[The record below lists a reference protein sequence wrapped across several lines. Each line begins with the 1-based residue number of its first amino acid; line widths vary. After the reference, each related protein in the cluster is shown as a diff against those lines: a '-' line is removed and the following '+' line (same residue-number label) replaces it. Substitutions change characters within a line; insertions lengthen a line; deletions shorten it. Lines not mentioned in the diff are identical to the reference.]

1 MDADRPVDDVPDA
14 RTPDTAP
21 APEASETPAP
31 FDLAAFRARQKAR
44 NRALGLLLGA
54 LVVLFFAIT
63 IAKLGVQVSHRP

>member
-1 MDADRPVDDVPDA
+1 MDADRPVDKVLGA
-14 RTPDTAP
+14 RKPESTP

-31 FDLAAFRARQKAR
+31 FDLEAFRARQKAR

-63 IAKLGVQVSHRP
+63 IAKLGVQASHRP

>member
-1 MDADRPVDDVPDA
+1 VGQDPDQN
-14 RTPDTAP
+14 PDKHD
-21 APEASETPAP
+21 

-63 IAKLGVQVSHRP
+63 VVKLGVQADKRHGSSLLYDSAQHG